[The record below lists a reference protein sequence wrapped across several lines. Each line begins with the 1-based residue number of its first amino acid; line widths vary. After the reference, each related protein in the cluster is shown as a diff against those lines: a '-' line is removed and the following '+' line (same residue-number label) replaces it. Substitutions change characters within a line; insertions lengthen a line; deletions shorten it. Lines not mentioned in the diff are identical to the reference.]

1 VVEDVRGWTERA
13 AAGEYV
19 DFEADLTRPDGE
31 WYTLSGYFRPVTDD
45 DGEVVSI
52 IVSDRD
58 ITERKERERDL
69 EPFRELL
76 DQSSDSVFISDPE
89 TGSILD
95 ANDTAARER
104 GYSREELLGLTV
116 PDVETGLD
124 AGEEWRSFVAD
135 LRSAGRTTFDGYHR
149 RRDGSVFPV
158 EVEVSHVELDREYV
172 LSIAH
177 DVTDRRERERELRES
192 ERRYR
197 TLAENFPNGIVTLFD
212 HDFEYTLAAGKG
224 FEKIPVEPADLEGR
238 RFSEVW
244 DEATTDALEPAFRAA
259 LDGEEGS
266 VELDYEG
273 REWVVHAVPVTGEE
287 GEVFAGMTM
296 AQDVTERKG
305 HERYLED
312 AKSQLEAATEAG
324 AIGTWE
330 WHVRE
335 DEMVTSEMFAETFG
349 VDPAAAREGVS
360 LDRFV
365 SSIHEDD
372 RDRVEVAIEAALDS
386 CGEYEAEYRV
396 RNAEGEIRWVVARGR
411 VECDEGGEPVRFPG
425 ALTDITERK
434 RAELE
439 LERNK
444 EQLETLFEVLP
455 IGVLV
460 ADADGTLVE
469 ANDTAREIWGGDVF
483 DAASVDEYEKYPVWW
498 ADSGERVPPES
509 LTLARVL
516 DGEEVVEPNV
526 YEIETFDGERRIV
539 RAEGM
544 PIRDESGDVV
554 RGVATLSDVTERREA
569 QRRLEESERRYRTL
583 VENFPDGSVGLFDEN
598 LEYTA
603 TGGQLL
609 EEVGVGMDERV
620 GESVHD
626 IYPDD
631 FLEEIEPY
639 FRGALDGESNSFEIE
654 FYGRHLHA
662 HTLPVRD
669 TEDEIFAGMIV
680 AQDVTERREYERKLE
695 ESNERLEQF
704 AYAASHDLQEPLRMV
719 SSYLQLLEQR
729 YGDDLGEDG
738 REFIE
743 FAVDG
748 AGRMREMIDGLLEYS
763 RVDTR
768 GDPFEPVDLNRVLED
783 VREDLQVRVEQ
794 SDAEITVA
802 DLPRVEGD
810 TGQLRQVVQNLLDNA
825 IKYSGDGPPRIRVSA
840 RRNAP
845 DQGSPTD
852 PPRSVSERNEWVLSV
867 SDRGIGIDPDDADR
881 VFDVFQRLHARDEHE
896 GTGIGLALCE
906 RVVERHGGEIWVES
920 EPGEGSTFSFTL
932 PAADD
937 DA

>member
-1 VVEDVRGWTERA
+1 M
-13 AAGEYV
+13 
-19 DFEADLTRPDGE
+19 
-31 WYTLSGYFRPVTDD
+31 
-45 DGEVVSI
+45 
-52 IVSDRD
+52 
-58 ITERKERERDL
+58 
-69 EPFRELL
+69 
-76 DQSSDSVFISDPE
+76 
-89 TGSILD
+89 
-95 ANDTAARER
+95 
-104 GYSREELLGLTV
+104 
-116 PDVETGLD
+116 
-124 AGEEWRSFVAD
+124 AD
-135 LRSAGRTTFDGYHR
+135 LRSAGQTTFDGYHR

-172 LSIAH
+172 LSIAR
-177 DVTDRRERERELRES
+177 DVTERRERERELRES

-224 FEKIPVEPADLEGR
+224 FEKIPVEPVDLEGQ

-244 DEATTDALEPAFRAA
+244 DDATADALEPAFRA
-259 LDGEEGS
+259 
-266 VELDYEG
+266 
-273 REWVVHAVPVTGEE
+273 
-287 GEVFAGMTM
+287 
-296 AQDVTERKG
+296 
-305 HERYLED
+305 
-312 AKSQLEAATEAG
+312 
-324 AIGTWE
+324 
-330 WHVRE
+330 
-335 DEMVTSEMFAETFG
+335 
-349 VDPAAAREGVS
+349 
-360 LDRFV
+360 
-365 SSIHEDD
+365 
-372 RDRVEVAIEAALDS
+372 
-386 CGEYEAEYRV
+386 
-396 RNAEGEIRWVVARGR
+396 
-411 VECDEGGEPVRFPG
+411 
-425 ALTDITERK
+425 
-434 RAELE
+434 
-439 LERNK
+439 
-444 EQLETLFEVLP
+444 
-455 IGVLV
+455 
-460 ADADGTLVE
+460 
-469 ANDTAREIWGGDVF
+469 
-483 DAASVDEYEKYPVWW
+483 
-498 ADSGERVPPES
+498 
-509 LTLARVL
+509 
-516 DGEEVVEPNV
+516 
-526 YEIETFDGERRIV
+526 
-539 RAEGM
+539 
-544 PIRDESGDVV
+544 
-554 RGVATLSDVTERREA
+554 
-569 QRRLEESERRYRTL
+569 
-583 VENFPDGSVGLFDEN
+583 
-598 LEYTA
+598 
-603 TGGQLL
+603 
-609 EEVGVGMDERV
+609 
-620 GESVHD
+620 
-626 IYPDD
+626 
-631 FLEEIEPY
+631 
-639 FRGALDGESNSFEIE
+639 ALDGESNSFEIE

-729 YGDDLGEDG
+729 YADELGEDG
-738 REFIE
+738 REFIQ

-825 IKYSGDGPPRIRVSA
+825 IEYSGDGPPRIRVSA

-845 DQGSPTD
+845 DQGPPTD

-881 VFDVFQRLHARDEHE
+881 VFDVFQRLHARNEHE